1 MKRFFAIPLL
11 FLYTL
16 AISGAMI
23 QVHLCGQEIDS
34 WNFGH
39 QQEKNSS
46 CCCDK
51 DEAKTAMHED
61 EDDNCCE
68 DATVV
73 VKAVSDQLDR
83 QAIQVLFSTFK
94 AWIPASHF
102 SFYLDF
108 QPEQEVV
115 ITHEANAPPG
125 LWQDIPLF
133 KLHQRFIYHG

>member
-34 WNFGH
+34 WNFGQH
-39 QQEKNSS
+39 QEKTSS

-51 DEAKTAMHED
+51 DEAKTAMHAD
-61 EDDNCCE
+61 ADDNCCE

-73 VKAVSDQLDR
+73 VKAVTDQLDR
-83 QAIQVLFSTFK
+83 QAIQVLFSTYK
-94 AWIPASHF
+94 AWIPATKF

-115 ITHEANAPPG
+115 FTHEANAPPG

-133 KLHQRFIYHG
+133 KLHQRFTYYG